1 MSNLAIQLISEHKND
16 SALKV
21 LQKIEKEI
29 PAYNVP
35 HNFRSGSLDMA
46 QAYALLGQK
55 AKAEEIINDLW
66 KTSGQYLDWY
76 LTLDGTRFSQS
87 QNECI
92 TQLYVLQRLMKI
104 SETVDKKLNE
114 KLSNQL
120 AGYFDRYTGKGGYLP
135 Q

>member
-1 MSNLAIQLISEHKND
+1 
-16 SALKV
+16 
-21 LQKIEKEI
+21 
-29 PAYNVP
+29 
-35 HNFRSGSLDMA
+35 MA

-76 LTLDGTRFSQS
+76 LTLDGNRFSQS